1 MSLQHSRKNPMRLP
15 DWRWQRADA
24 IARGEQYSRLRD
36 DPVILRMS
44 KFARSYLRYTY
55 DSVPD
60 FAGLERLEANFPD
73 LFWAHDIAT
82 NPAEHMILIRL
93 EIEARICA
101 EQPAEE
107 IAALT
112 GYEPAVINMFEA
124 GFFDVIGRLKQD
136 AFFQQ
141 CVVGSALHSGLSAEQ
156 DYGILWKIFGRRG
169 GPHVLNFIISTFN
182 IASRPVTREG
192 VDAFC
197 QDAIRDNMM
206 RKLLLALHTMK
217 INSFT
222 AADIISN
229 GMKMLE
235 VERTL
240 NNGKHSEATI
250 LNNIHAC
257 MTSVNFSVG
266 GIGGA
271 TRNDNSLIK
280 QLDKAGVEL
289 PGQRLIEVTGNNA
302 SDIVS
307 DYANLKFP
315 EAEAAE

>member
-1 MSLQHSRKNPMRLP
+1 MSLVYSRSNPMRLP

-24 IARGEQYSRLRD
+24 IARGESYSRLRD
-36 DPVILRMS
+36 DPVVLRMS
-44 KFARSYLRYTY
+44 KFARKYLACTY
-55 DSVPD
+55 DSAYD
-60 FAGLERLEANFPD
+60 FDGLERLEHKYPD
-73 LFWAHDIAT
+73 LYWAHDIAT
-82 NPAEHMILIRL
+82 NPAEHMTLIRMEL
-93 EIEARICA
+93 EARICA
-101 EQPAEE
+101 EQPFTE

-112 GYEPAVINMFEA
+112 GYDPQVITMFEA
-124 GFFDVIGRLKQD
+124 GFFNVLGRLRQD
-136 AFFQQ
+136 VFFHQ

-182 IASRPVTREG
+182 TAARPPDRNG

-240 NNGKHSEATI
+240 NNGQHSEATI

-257 MTSVNFSVG
+257 MTNLNFKVG
-266 GIGGA
+266 GGGSGKR
-271 TRNDNSLIK
+271 TDHKYMQR
-280 QLDKAGVEL
+280 LDAAGIEL
-289 PGQRLIEVTGNNA
+289 PGPQLLTLISEKAENA
-302 SDIVS
+302 IA
-307 DYANLKFP
+307 DYEDVKFP
-315 EAEAAE
+315 GTEDPA

>member
-1 MSLQHSRKNPMRLP
+1 MSLVYSRKNPMRLP

-24 IARGEQYSRLRD
+24 IARGEAYSRMRD
-36 DPVILRMS
+36 DPIVLRMS
-44 KFARSYLRYTY
+44 KFARKYMACTY
-55 DSVPD
+55 ASTHD
-60 FAGLERLEANFPD
+60 FEGLDKLERNYPD
-73 LFWAHDIAT
+73 LYWAHDIAT
-82 NPAEHMILIRL
+82 NPAEHMTLIRM

-101 EQPAEE
+101 EQPFPE
-107 IAALT
+107 IAAST
-112 GYEPAVINMFEA
+112 GYDADVITMFES
-124 GFFDVIGRLKQD
+124 GFFNVIGRLKQE
-136 AFFQQ
+136 AFFHQ

-169 GPHVLNFIISTFN
+169 GPHVLNYIISTFN
-182 IASRPVTREG
+182 AATRPLDRNG

-240 NNGKHSEATI
+240 NNGQHSEATI

-257 MTSVNFSVG
+257 MSNLAFKVG
-266 GIGGA
+266 GEGSGQ
-271 TRNDNSLIK
+271 RKDHPYV
-280 QLDKAGVEL
+280 QRLDAAGVEL
-289 PGQRLIEVTGNNA
+289 PGTRLIAITSEKASNVIADYENA
-302 SDIVS
+302 Q
-307 DYANLKFP
+307 FP
-315 EAEAAE
+315 GTEDPS